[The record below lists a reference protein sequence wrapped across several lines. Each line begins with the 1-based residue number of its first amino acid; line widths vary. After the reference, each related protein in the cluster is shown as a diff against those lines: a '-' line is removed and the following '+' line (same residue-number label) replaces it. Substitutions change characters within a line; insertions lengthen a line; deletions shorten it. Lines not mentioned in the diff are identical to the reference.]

1 MQQNSI
7 KDDEKRTQERK
18 SILDGDSGINHLTT
32 DNMIYDCLRR
42 AQPYD
47 ELLDAFRIKYIDK
60 SFANNVKSQEK
71 NQIFV
76 VRQGSTLRTKNYDSQ
91 EFEAI
96 IQVYIVLREYDG
108 VMAQRILKT
117 MYKDIMHHIVNDDVG
132 EYIELE
138 NFSFEY
144 EEPGVLTMGIMTFNA
159 KELENFEYDYDP
171 DPIRIALGLRT
182 SIEGRNEKVFKMKP
196 KEVYNGK

>member
-7 KDDEKRTQERK
+7 QNDEKRKTKQK
-18 SILDGDSGINHLTT
+18 NILGEECGINHLTT

-47 ELLDAFRIKYIDK
+47 ELLDAFRIKYMDK
-60 SFANNVKSQEK
+60 SFANSVKSQEK

-76 VRQGSTLRTKNYDSQ
+76 VRQESTLLTKNYDSQ

-138 NFSFEY
+138 SFSFEY

-196 KEVYNGK
+196 KEVKNG

>member
-7 KDDEKRTQERK
+7 QNDEKRKTKQK
-18 SILDGDSGINHLTT
+18 NILGEECGINHLTT

-42 AQPYD
+42 AQDYD
-47 ELLDAFRIKYIDK
+47 ELLEAFRIKYIDK

-76 VRQGSTLRTKNYDSQ
+76 VRQESTLLTKNYDSQ

-138 NFSFEY
+138 SFSFEY
-144 EEPGVLTMGIMTFNA
+144 EEPGILTMGIMTFNA

-196 KEVYNGK
+196 KEVKNG